1 MLSKLVIY
9 KNALEY
15 FKSTYASQAEI
26 HYTNLSAQDK
36 VIVTYDQILEK
47 LRKICALPQMLGLYI
62 ATPTIDQAMDIYR
75 HCRSILYMHEQSQ
88 YDPLFK
94 THTYFD
100 PRGFQHEPEYGK
112 WTYNGQD
119 YEMKEII
126 TKIQRK
132 MQVYSKPTA

>member
-1 MLSKLVIY
+1 MES
-9 KNALEY
+9 
-15 FKSTYASQAEI
+15 FKSTNQARAEE
-26 HYTNLSAQDK
+26 YYVNLKRQNP

-47 LRKICALPQMLGLYI
+47 LRKIWALPQMLDSYI
-62 ATPTIDQAMDIYR
+62 DTPTIEQANDIYT
-75 HCRSILYMHEQSQ
+75 HCRSILYMHERSE

-112 WTYNGQD
+112 WTYNGHD

-126 TKIQRK
+126 TKIQRN